1 MKRWKI
7 FKEGIKAGLPV
18 IIGYIPIGIAYGMM
32 ASDANTSLSL
42 TMALSL
48 FVYTGAGQM
57 AAINMLHTGATIFAI
72 ILTTFILNLRHVI
85 MSTCVMD
92 RLTDGNKLE
101 RALLSF
107 FITDEVFALYV
118 SDEKSKND
126 IWYFFGLA
134 LTCWLSWA
142 VGSFIGALTTHLLP
156 AVLSASLGISLYA
169 MFIALVIPSVKKHRK
184 LIWVIL
190 LTCILSWIFN
200 QWFSSSWAMIAATLI
215 SAFIGL
221 SFIDLEDLS

>member
-1 MKRWKI
+1 MKRWKY
-7 FKEGIKAGLPV
+7 FKQGIKAGLPV

-32 ASDANTSLSL
+32 ASELHTHLSL

-72 ILTTFILNLRHVI
+72 ILTTFILNLRHII

-92 RLTDGNKLE
+92 RLTDGNKFQ

-118 SDEKSKND
+118 SDEHSKNN
-126 IWYFFGLA
+126 IWYFFGLG

-142 VGSFIGALTTHLLP
+142 IGSFIGAQTSNLLP
-156 AVLSASLGISLYA
+156 TVLSASLGISLYA
-169 MFIALVIPSVKKHRK
+169 MFIALVIPNVRKHQK

-190 LTCILSWIFN
+190 MTCVLSWFFN
-200 QWFSSSWAMIAATLI
+200 CFLSSSWAMIAATLL
-215 SAFIGL
+215 SAFIAVF
-221 SFIDLEDLS
+221 FIDLEDLS